1 MTAELVALRH
11 HRFESIFNFR
21 DLGGYRTAD
30 GRTVAWRRLYRADG
44 MHRMTEADRALVTE
58 LGLRTVI
65 DLRTEG
71 EAEASG
77 RFRPLDA
84 AIGVLSHPVLR
95 EVWDHE
101 AVDPDQDA
109 VDYLAHRYELMLEE
123 GGPAIA
129 SVLAALTDYG
139 TLPAVFHCAAGKDRT
154 GVVAALVLSLLGVP
168 DDDVAADYALSEG
181 AVGRMV
187 DWLSVHRPEMAERM
201 VALPEAF
208 RSAPPEAMHRTLE
221 HLRSDHGGPEG
232 FVASLGVAPGVVE
245 RLREVLLE

>member
-1 MTAELVALRH
+1 MRH
-11 HRFESIFNFR
+11 QRFQSIFNFR
-21 DLGGYRTAD
+21 DLGGYRTGD

-44 MHRMTEADRALVTE
+44 MHRMTEEDKALVAG

-65 DLRTEG
+65 DLRTED
-71 EAEASG
+71 EVAASG
-77 RFRPLDA
+77 RFQSPDG

-95 EVWDHE
+95 QVWDSE
-101 AVDPDQDA
+101 QVDPDQAA
-109 VDYLAHRYELMLEE
+109 VDYLAHRYEEMLEE

-129 SVLAALTDYG
+129 SVLAVLADDRQ
-139 TLPAVFHCAAGKDRT
+139 LPAVFHCAAGKDRT
-154 GVVAALVLSLLGVP
+154 GVLAALVLSLLGVP

-187 DWLSVHRPEMAERM
+187 EWLAANRPEMAERM

-221 HLRSDHGGPEG
+221 HIRTSHGGPEA
-232 FVASLGVAPGVVE
+232 FVASLGVSPSVVE
-245 RLREVLLE
+245 RLREVLLD